1 MSVREATRAAF
12 ALLNPRDRRLLRV
25 AMLLQ
30 ALTSLLDLLGVLL
43 IGLVGALAVTTI
55 QSAPPPQVV
64 TDFAGRLGLGDLS
77 SQALV
82 ALLAGS
88 AAVLLLSKSL
98 ISGFITRRVFV
109 FLANRQ
115 ALITARLA
123 KELLARPLTF
133 LQQRSSQVTA
143 FALIQGPAAAALLIL
158 GQLVVV
164 VAEVALLVA
173 LGFALL
179 LIDPLVTLGATAF
192 FALVGFILQRAMGE
206 WASRLGREVAAADIA
221 SLNAIQEALSAYR
234 EVSVADRRELYVER
248 VQALRWSAAQ
258 AGADRLFITQV
269 PKYVFEAALVLGALA
284 LAGALFATD
293 SASAAMG
300 TLALFLAAAT
310 RVMPSLLR
318 LQSATITMRDAAGVA
333 EPTFALAAELGNPLD
348 IATMPTDPVAL
359 RKRISRGY
367 PDFSGGVEL
376 DDITVRYPG
385 AQRDALAGVTVVV
398 PPGTSLAVVG
408 RSGAGKS
415 TFADVVLGVLDPVTG
430 TAAID
435 GVLARSATAKWPGGI
450 AYVPQTV
457 TIAQGT
463 IRDNVALGLPR
474 EAVDD
479 DAVWAALRRAHLAD
493 HLQQEREGLD
503 TVVGEGG
510 LLLSG
515 GQRQRLG
522 IARALYT
529 RPRLLVL
536 DEATSALDAETEQAI
551 GETLRGLEGEVTLI
565 VVAHR
570 LSTVRHSDA
579 LLYLDEGR
587 VEALGTFNEVRAQVP
602 ALERQAALM
611 GL

>member
-1 MSVREATRAAF
+1 MREATRAAL
-12 ALLNPRDRRLLRV
+12 ALLSPRDRRLLRL
-25 AMLLQ
+25 AMVLQ
-30 ALTSLLDLLGVLL
+30 ALTALLDLLGVLL
-43 IGLVGALAVTTI
+43 IGLVGALAVTTV

-64 TDFAGRLGLGDLS
+64 TDLTTRLGLGEMS

-82 ALLAGS
+82 AVLAAS

-164 VAEVALLVA
+164 VAEVALLAA
-173 LGFALL
+173 LGIALL
-179 LIDPLVTLGATAF
+179 LIDPLVTVGAIAF
-192 FALVGFILQRAMGE
+192 FALVGFILQRAMGQ

-221 SLNAIQEALSAYR
+221 SLNAIQEVLSAYR

-248 VQALRWSAAQ
+248 VQALRWAAAQ

-293 SASAAMG
+293 SAVAAVG

-348 IATMPTDPVAL
+348 IATTPTDPTAL
-359 RKRISRGY
+359 RERISRGH
-367 PDFSGGVEL
+367 PEFTGGVEL
-376 DDITVRYPG
+376 ENITVRYPD
-385 AQRDALAGVTVVV
+385 AQRDALEGVTVSV
-398 PPGTSLAVVG
+398 PSGTSLAVVG

-415 TFADVVLGVLDPVTG
+415 TFADVVLGVLDPIEG
-430 TAAID
+430 TASID
-435 GVLARSATAKWPGGI
+435 GVPARSATARWPGGI
-450 AYVPQTV
+450 AYVPQNV
-457 TIAQGT
+457 TMAQGT

-474 EAVDD
+474 SAVDD
-479 DAVWAALRRAHLAD
+479 DAVWVALRRAHLAD
-493 HLQQEREGLD
+493 HLEQEREGLD
-503 TVVGEGG
+503 TLVGEGG
-510 LLLSG
+510 LRLSG

-551 GETLRGLEGEVTLI
+551 GETLRGLEGDVTLI
-565 VVAHR
+565 VIAHR

-579 LLYLDEGR
+579 LLYLDEGK
-587 VEALGTFNEVRAQVP
+587 VEALGTFDEVRAQVP

>member
-1 MSVREATRAAF
+1 MV
-12 ALLNPRDRRLLRV
+12 
-25 AMLLQ
+25 LQ
-30 ALTSLLDLLGVLL
+30 ALTALLDLLGVLL
-43 IGLVGALAVTTI
+43 IGLVGALAVTTV

-64 TDFAGRLGLGDLS
+64 TDLTTRLGLGEMS
-77 SQALV
+77 SPALV
-82 ALLAGS
+82 AVLAAS

-164 VAEVALLVA
+164 VAEVALLAA
-173 LGFALL
+173 LGIALL
-179 LIDPLVTLGATAF
+179 LIDPLVTVGAIAF
-192 FALVGFILQRAMGE
+192 FALVGFILQRAMGQ

-221 SLNAIQEALSAYR
+221 SLNAIQEVLSAYR
-234 EVSVADRRELYVER
+234 EVSVADRRGLYVER
-248 VQALRWSAAQ
+248 VQALRWAAAQ

-293 SASAAMG
+293 SAVAAVG

-348 IATMPTDPVAL
+348 IATTPTDPIAL
-359 RKRISRGY
+359 RERISRGH
-367 PDFSGGVEL
+367 PELSGGVEL
-376 DDITVRYPG
+376 EKITVRYPD
-385 AQRDALAGVTVVV
+385 AQRDALEGVTVSV

-415 TFADVVLGVLDPVTG
+415 TFADVVLGVLDPIEG
-430 TAAID
+430 TASID
-435 GVLARSATAKWPGGI
+435 GVPARSATARWPGGI
-450 AYVPQTV
+450 AYVPQNV
-457 TIAQGT
+457 TMAQGT

-474 EAVDD
+474 SAVDD
-479 DAVWAALRRAHLAD
+479 DAVWVALRRAHLAD
-493 HLQQEREGLD
+493 HLEQEREGLD
-503 TVVGEGG
+503 TLVGEGG
-510 LLLSG
+510 LRLSG

-551 GETLRGLEGEVTLI
+551 GETLRGLEGDVTLI
-565 VVAHR
+565 VIAHR

-579 LLYLDEGR
+579 LLYLDEGK
-587 VEALGTFNEVRAQVP
+587 VEALGTFDEVRAQVP

>member
-1 MSVREATRAAF
+1 MV
-12 ALLNPRDRRLLRV
+12 
-25 AMLLQ
+25 LQ
-30 ALTSLLDLLGVLL
+30 ALTALLDLVGVLL
-43 IGLVGALAVTTI
+43 IGLVGALAVTTV

-64 TDFAGRLGLGDLS
+64 TDLADRLGLGNLS
-77 SQALV
+77 SQTLV
-82 ALLAGS
+82 AVLAGS
-88 AAVLLLSKSL
+88 AAILLLSKSL
-98 ISGFITRRVFV
+98 ISGLLTRRVFV

-173 LGFALL
+173 LGTALL
-179 LIDPLVTLGATAF
+179 FIDPLVTLGSIAF
-192 FALVGFILQRAMGE
+192 FVLVGFILQRAMGP
-206 WASRLGREVAAADIA
+206 WASRLGRDVAAADIA
-221 SLNAIQEALSAYR
+221 SLNAIQEVLSAYR
-234 EVSVADRRELYVER
+234 EVSVANRRELYVDR
-248 VQALRWSAAQ
+248 IQALRWAAAQ

-269 PKYVFEAALVLGALA
+269 PKYVFEGALVVGALL

-293 SASAAMG
+293 GAVAAVG
-300 TLALFLAAAT
+300 TLALFLAAAS

-318 LQSATITMRDAAGVA
+318 LQAATITMRDAAGVA
-333 EPTFALAAELGNPLD
+333 TPTFELAAELGYPLD
-348 IATMPTDPVAL
+348 IATAPPDQESIRALIARGHPEFGGEVAL
-359 RKRISRGY
+359 DS
-367 PDFSGGVEL
+367 V
-376 DDITVRYPG
+376 TVKYPG
-385 AQRDALAGVTVVV
+385 AVGEALKAATVRV
-398 PPGTSLAVVG
+398 PAGTSLAVVG

-415 TFADVVLGVLDPVTG
+415 TLADVVLGILDPAAG
-430 TAAID
+430 TATID
-435 GVLARSATAKWPGGI
+435 GVPAREATARWPGGI
-450 AYVPQTV
+450 AYVPQAV

-463 IRDNVALGLPR
+463 VRDNVALGLPR
-474 EAVDD
+474 EAIDD
-479 DAVWAALRRAHLAD
+479 EAVWSALRRAHLAE
-493 HLQQEREGLD
+493 HLQRERDGLD

-510 LLLSG
+510 ISLSG

-551 GETLRGLEGEVTLI
+551 GETLRGLEGDVTLI
-565 VVAHR
+565 VIAHR

-587 VEALGTFNEVRAQVP
+587 VAAWGTFEEVRSQVP